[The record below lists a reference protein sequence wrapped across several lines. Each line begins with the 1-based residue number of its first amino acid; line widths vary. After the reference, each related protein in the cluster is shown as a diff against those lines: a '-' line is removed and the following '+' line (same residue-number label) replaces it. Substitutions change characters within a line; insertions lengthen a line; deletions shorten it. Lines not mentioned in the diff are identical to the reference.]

1 MRGLRSSAGL
11 VALLVALPALALWLF
26 PRGSARGLDRLLL
39 ESALLQTHRSRP
51 ADPPPV
57 HLEGT
62 SWPQAA
68 PLWSARQQFW
78 WQLWSSH
85 ASAGAV
91 LVLETPAS
99 APFRPMRSGDEFT
112 LVAPNPL
119 VRQQLEQQLQLQRPC
134 LRGLERRCALQLNG
148 VMRSTGAPLALVV
161 ARPFGPIGQQPAAG
175 LFDP

>member
-51 ADPPPV
+51 ADPPPSIWRDR
-57 HLEGT
+57 LG
-62 SWPQAA
+62 SQAA
-68 PLWSARQQFW
+68 PLWSSRQQLW

-99 APFRPMRSGDEFT
+99 AP
-112 LVAPNPL
+112 
-119 VRQQLEQQLQLQRPC
+119 
-134 LRGLERRCALQLNG
+134 
-148 VMRSTGAPLALVV
+148 
-161 ARPFGPIGQQPAAG
+161 
-175 LFDP
+175 